1 MKKLFILCLTL
12 VMAVAMAAC
21 SGTTSNDD
29 VKTGS
34 VTYTST
40 VNGYGGEMV
49 VETTIDNGV
58 ITDVQVVSEHE
69 TLVVFERALPLLQER
84 IISAN
89 TADVDT
95 VSAATFTSYAV
106 KSAVADAMKQAGLE
120 APTIGVY
127 DKKEYEAVTL
137 EDVTCDIVVVGGGPS
152 GLAAAITAKQ
162 TNPELNVIV
171 IEKFD
176 ILSGNGKFDMN
187 FYDMINSEAQKAAGN
202 ETYTGEGAIQAFIDS
217 MANAGDGAER
227 LQVWAEGEYVIDA
240 WLRDMGVKLNNNYGG
255 TNHMAEVDQY
265 AGEVIQAGMEKA
277 AYEVGVEVRTGTTG
291 LDLVWDGDTVVGVSV
306 QSNHNESY
314 NILAA
319 KTIIATGGF
328 CSNKELL
335 AQYAPGN
342 EALGTSNQMG
352 TTGDFVS
359 VFIENGFK
367 MENMSNI
374 RVFPNIIIP
383 RRDLT
388 GGADLYIW
396 VNLEGERFISESAG
410 GMTLGNA
417 ELAQTNGKT
426 FYITDQ
432 TGYESFYRIEKHV
445 EAGYFAK
452 GNTIAELAD
461 ALGIDA
467 ANLEATIAAYNENAT
482 NGVEDALT
490 GKVAKRAFDAE
501 GPFYGV
507 SVQAANHMTKGGV
520 LCNEKAEVLYE
531 DGTVVKGLYAS
542 GEVTWQSGG
551 YSQSVVFGRVAGEN
565 AALSIGE

>member
-1 MKKLFILCLTL
+1 
-12 VMAVAMAAC
+12 
-21 SGTTSNDD
+21 
-29 VKTGS
+29 
-34 VTYTST
+34 
-40 VNGYGGEMV
+40 
-49 VETTIDNGV
+49 
-58 ITDVQVVSEHE
+58 
-69 TLVVFERALPLLQER
+69 
-84 IISAN
+84 
-89 TADVDT
+89 
-95 VSAATFTSYAV
+95 
-106 KSAVADAMKQAGLE
+106 
-120 APTIGVY
+120 
-127 DKKEYEAVTL
+127 
-137 EDVTCDIVVVGGGPS
+137 
-152 GLAAAITAKQ
+152 
-162 TNPELNVIV
+162 
-171 IEKFD
+171 
-176 ILSGNGKFDMN
+176 
-187 FYDMINSEAQKAAGN
+187 
-202 ETYTGEGAIQAFIDS
+202 
-217 MANAGDGAER
+217 
-227 LQVWAEGEYVIDA
+227 
-240 WLRDMGVKLNNNYGG
+240 
-255 TNHMAEVDQY
+255 
-265 AGEVIQAGMEKA
+265 
-277 AYEVGVEVRTGTTG
+277 
-291 LDLVWDGDTVVGVSV
+291 
-306 QSNHNESY
+306 
-314 NILAA
+314 
-319 KTIIATGGF
+319 
-328 CSNKELL
+328 
-335 AQYAPGN
+335 
-342 EALGTSNQMG
+342 MG

>member
-328 CSNKELL
+328 CANKELL
-335 AQYAPGN
+335 AQ
-342 EALGTSNQMG
+342 
-352 TTGDFVS
+352 
-359 VFIENGFK
+359 
-367 MENMSNI
+367 
-374 RVFPNIIIP
+374 
-383 RRDLT
+383 
-388 GGADLYIW
+388 
-396 VNLEGERFISESAG
+396 
-410 GMTLGNA
+410 
-417 ELAQTNGKT
+417 
-426 FYITDQ
+426 
-432 TGYESFYRIEKHV
+432 
-445 EAGYFAK
+445 
-452 GNTIAELAD
+452 
-461 ALGIDA
+461 
-467 ANLEATIAAYNENAT
+467 
-482 NGVEDALT
+482 
-490 GKVAKRAFDAE
+490 
-501 GPFYGV
+501 
-507 SVQAANHMTKGGV
+507 
-520 LCNEKAEVLYE
+520 
-531 DGTVVKGLYAS
+531 
-542 GEVTWQSGG
+542 
-551 YSQSVVFGRVAGEN
+551 
-565 AALSIGE
+565 

>member
-187 FYDMINSEAQKAAGN
+187 FYDMINSEAQKDAGN

-240 WLRDMGVKLNNNYGG
+240 WLRDMGVELNNNYGG

-277 AYEVGVEVRTGTTG
+277 AYEVGVEVRTGTSG

-306 QSNHNESY
+306 QNNHNESY

-482 NGVEDALT
+482 NSVEDALT

-501 GPFYGV
+501 GPYYGV

-565 AALSIGE
+565 AALSIGK